1 MDTGEMNPAAPTT
14 FMDRLLLAQTTVD
27 YDVARR
33 GEEGLIE
40 RLLEDAA
47 TRVMLVNHGLV
58 AVPKRS
64 GADVPGALVCADD
77 PAAPR
82 PDAAAPTGPL
92 ALALLSAEA
101 VREEA
106 RRPGCIAIYLG
117 VDRAAEPKTPYIALD
132 ITRAAE
138 GPAAPRP
145 EARAHVDADLGR
157 PDGSF
162 AVRALRDFDWIEL
175 RSFAPCATPRD
186 AGLATSAV
194 AVAMWHAHQRFCPSC
209 GAPVRPALAGWAQ
222 VCTGEADGRRLLFP
236 RIEPAIITAI
246 VDDRD
251 RILLQHNTAWRE
263 RFYSVSAGFV
273 ETGESLEHAVR
284 REAEEETGVVLDT
297 VSYLGSQPWPFP
309 ASLMLGFT
317 AHAATTAIAVDHDEV
332 SDARWFTREE
342 LARAVAGERLEL
354 PGRASIARHLI
365 EHWYGGPLG

>member
-1 MDTGEMNPAAPTT
+1 MDTGEMVPAAPTT

-27 YDVARR
+27 YDVACR

-40 RLLEDAA
+40 RLLEDRGDARHA
-47 TRVMLVNHGLV
+47 GEPRARGGAQKERRRCPGRARLRRR
-58 AVPKRS
+58 PS
-64 GADVPGALVCADD
+64 GAPPRRGGA
-77 PAAPR
+77 
-82 PDAAAPTGPL
+82 TGPL

-117 VDRAAEPKTPYIALD
+117 VDRTAEPKTPYIALD

-145 EARAHVDADLGR
+145 EARAPCGR
-157 PDGSF
+157 GPRAPRRLLRRAGAPRLSTGSSSGRSP
-162 AVRALRDFDWIEL
+162 RARP
-175 RSFAPCATPRD
+175 RATPGSPRARSPSPCGTRISGSAPPAAPRCARRSP
-186 AGLATSAV
+186 AG
-194 AVAMWHAHQRFCPSC
+194 R
-209 GAPVRPALAGWAQ
+209 R
-222 VCTGEADGRRLLFP
+222 CTGEADGRRLLFP

-297 VSYLGSQPWPFP
+297 VRYLGSQPWPFP

-317 AHAATTAIAVDHDEV
+317 AHAATTEIAVDHDEV
-332 SDARWFTREE
+332 SDARWFTRDE
-342 LARAVAGERLEL
+342 LARAIERDGLEL

-365 EHWYGGPLG
+365 EHWYGAQLG